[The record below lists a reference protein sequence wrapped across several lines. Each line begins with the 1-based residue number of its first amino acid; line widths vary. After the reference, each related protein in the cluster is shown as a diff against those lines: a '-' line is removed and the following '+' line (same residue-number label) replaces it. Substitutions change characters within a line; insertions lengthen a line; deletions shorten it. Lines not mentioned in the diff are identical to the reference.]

1 MNEIDLKH
9 RMREQG
15 LDLNK
20 AETLDEKVLVFERTL
35 KIVISPRNQSD
46 RTGFRNLTNWL
57 RDSCKAKIFDM
68 DCIFRR
74 VLDFALEASG
84 PGSKN
89 PAAVFMSILK
99 KELGYKK

>member
-1 MNEIDLKH
+1 MNERDLIGK
-9 RMREQG
+9 MNEQG

-35 KIVISPRNQSD
+35 KIVIQPRNQSD
-46 RTGFRNLTNWL
+46 RTGFRNVTNWL
-57 RDSCKAKIFDM
+57 RDECKLNRLDSGS
-68 DCIFRR
+68 IFRR
-74 VLDFALEASG
+74 VLDFAIEASG